1 VGSQSPIPGH
11 KWPPRGT
18 QRPSAT
24 GVDTQR
30 RVCRDRSRDKRRV
43 RRPPPARQARTSGP
57 IPGASP
63 LSVGVLGPSV
73 GLCPTFPKYVRVREG
88 RGAHVCPSWRAKGWD
103 LSRPHHMFIC
113 EVPVHGFHCGS
124 RPDLADFVV
133 RWARD
138 AARRRRRMR
147 SSASAVGVAVGV
159 VREYRPAHG
168 PGQVT

>member
-1 VGSQSPIPGH
+1 MPGSDVASTSSAPSPGLRFSLAL
-11 KWPPRGT
+11 WPPLTLTREPDFSAPTGARVS
-18 QRPSAT
+18 RPAHL
-24 GVDTQR
+24 DPFR
-30 RVCRDRSRDKRRV
+30 
-43 RRPPPARQARTSGP
+43 
-57 IPGASP
+57 GASP
-63 LSVGVLGPSV
+63 LRVGVLGPSV

-138 AARRRRRMR
+138 AARHRRRMR